1 MYIYKITVWNL
12 YLAYYFVKVKINMK
26 ASKVIAIV
34 LLIVGGLILAYGSF
48 TYTKET
54 HNAKIG
60 SIELSIKDK
69 ETVNVPAWVGVLS
82 MVVGAVL
89 LIPRK

>member
-1 MYIYKITVWNL
+1 
-12 YLAYYFVKVKINMK
+12 MK

-69 ETVNVPAWVGVLS
+69 ENVNVPAWVGVLS